1 MTNKVVAITG
11 ASGKVGKAIT
21 HKFLTA
27 NAFQLHILV
36 RASSF
41 DSPVYQAYQ
50 RRGAKLHSI
59 DFEDEAGIAEALAG
73 VDIFIS
79 AVAGPAWAVQFTLV
93 RAASKAGVE
102 LFFPSEYG
110 SVRIRGGYSM
120 APAHIQKNV
129 RKVAQELGLP
139 IAILENAAFPEAV
152 ITPALGWSFAE
163 NKVSVW
169 GDVNTKLGWTTIRSV
184 ADWLTHVLI
193 TIPIEQLQNRRF
205 KIQAVSYAYNE
216 VVALWEQKHNVRD
229 KLEVEHRPLKELE
242 DRFAANPNDV
252 YAALM
257 LELASGRMNIGGKDN
272 SMYPDWQPDSIESV
286 L

>member
-1 MTNKVVAITG
+1 MTNKVVAITC

-21 HKFLTA
+21 HKLLTA
-27 NAFQLHILV
+27 NAFQLYILV
-36 RASSF
+36 RACSF

-59 DFEDEAGIAEALAG
+59 DFEDEAGIVEALAG

-93 RAASKAGVE
+93 RAAIKAGVK
-102 LFFPSEYG
+102 LFFPSEHG
-110 SVRIRGGYSM
+110 SEFEDDT
-120 APAHIQKNV
+120 PWPPTHIQKNV

-152 ITPALGWSFAE
+152 ITPALDWSLAE
-163 NKVSVW
+163 KKVSVW
-169 GDVNTKLGWTTIRSV
+169 GDGNTKLGWTTIRSV
-184 ADWLTHVLI
+184 ADWFTHVLI

-205 KIQAVSYAYNE
+205 KIQADSYTYNE
-216 VVALWEQKHNVRD
+216 VVALWEQKHND